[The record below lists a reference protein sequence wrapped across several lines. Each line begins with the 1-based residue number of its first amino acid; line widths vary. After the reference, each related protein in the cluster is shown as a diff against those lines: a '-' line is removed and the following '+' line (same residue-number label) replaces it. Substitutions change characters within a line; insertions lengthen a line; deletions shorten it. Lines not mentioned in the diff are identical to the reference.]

1 MHVPD
6 RHTLKIYIGRRG
18 IKLKDYEELRMD
30 IVNFPQ
36 EDVVR
41 TSGHLNSNSSD
52 NDGKWDSGWDRE

>member
-1 MHVPD
+1 M
-6 RHTLKIYIGRRG
+6 
-18 IKLKDYEELRMD
+18 KDYEELRMD